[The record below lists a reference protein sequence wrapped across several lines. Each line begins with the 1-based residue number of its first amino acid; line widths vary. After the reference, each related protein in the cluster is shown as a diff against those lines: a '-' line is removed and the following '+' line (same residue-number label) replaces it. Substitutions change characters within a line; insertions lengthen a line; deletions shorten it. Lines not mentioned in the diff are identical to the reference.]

1 MRISSFSK
9 FAALSLVATFAFA
22 GLARA
27 QSGLNDL
34 EVAHAAYTADIIDIE
49 YAKIALA
56 KTSNPEVKTFAELMI
71 RDHTAVNEG
80 AGALLKK
87 LGVQPQDNAFSQA
100 LVKGATEKK
109 AELNALSGAAFDK
122 AYAANE
128 LAYHQ
133 TVNKIVG
140 DVWIPTVA
148 NPELKAF
155 LGQALVTFK
164 AHEGHAGHMVATL
177 K

>member
-1 MRISSFSK
+1 MRKLTIAFTSVVVML
-9 FAALSLVATFAFA
+9 ALT
-22 GLARA
+22 GYARA
-27 QSGLNDL
+27 QAGLSDV

-49 YAKIALA
+49 YANIALS
-56 KTSNPEVKTFAELMI
+56 KTKNADVKAFAELMI

-80 AGALLKK
+80 AAALLKK
-87 LGVQPQDNAFSQA
+87 LGVEAKDNAFSQA
-100 LVKGATEKK
+100 LQKGATAKK

-122 AYAANE
+122 AYAQNE
-128 LAYHQ
+128 LSYHQ

-140 DVWIPTVA
+140 ETWIPTVK

-155 LGQALVTFK
+155 LGQALDTFK
-164 AHEGHAGHMVATL
+164 AHEMHAGHMVGAL

>member
-1 MRISSFSK
+1 MRKLTVFSMSV
-9 FAALSLVATFAFA
+9 AAMLAWAPLAHAQA
-22 GLARA
+22 GLSDA
-27 QSGLNDL
+27 
-34 EVAHAAYTADIIDIE
+34 EVAHAAYTADVIDIE

-56 KTSNPEVKTFAELMI
+56 KTKNTEVKTFAELMI

-80 AGALLKK
+80 AAALLKK
-87 LGVQPQDNAFSQA
+87 LGVEAKDNAFSQA
-100 LVKGATEKK
+100 LQKGATAKK
-109 AELNALSGAAFDK
+109 AELSALSGAAFDK

-128 LAYHQ
+128 LGYHQ

-140 DVWIPTVA
+140 ESWVPTVK

-155 LGQALVTFK
+155 LGQALDTFK
-164 AHEGHAGHMVATL
+164 AHEMHAGHMVGAL

>member
-1 MRISSFSK
+1 MHKLTFV
-9 FAALSLVATFAFA
+9 FASVAAMFALTGHALAQA
-22 GLARA
+22 GL
-27 QSGLNDL
+27 SDV

-49 YAKIALA
+49 YAKIALS
-56 KTSNPEVKTFAELMI
+56 KTKNTEVKTFAELMI

-80 AGALLKK
+80 AAALLKK
-87 LGVQPQDNAFSQA
+87 LGVEAKDNAFSQA
-100 LVKGATEKK
+100 LQKGATAKK

-128 LAYHQ
+128 LGYHQ

-140 DVWIPTVA
+140 ETWIPTVK
-148 NPELKAF
+148 NPELKVF
-155 LGQALVTFK
+155 LGQALETFK
-164 AHEGHAGHMVATL
+164 AHETHAGHMVGAL